1 MRNILDIRTSCLEE
15 FTKQFREST
24 KNNILKKK
32 DTLMKAAS
40 LKNLKKKASST
51 AKNEKNHY
59 L

>member
-1 MRNILDIRTSCLEE
+1 LEE

-32 DTLMKAAS
+32 DTLLKTAS
-40 LKNLKKKASST
+40 LKNLKKKVSST
-51 AKNEKNHY
+51 KNEKNHY